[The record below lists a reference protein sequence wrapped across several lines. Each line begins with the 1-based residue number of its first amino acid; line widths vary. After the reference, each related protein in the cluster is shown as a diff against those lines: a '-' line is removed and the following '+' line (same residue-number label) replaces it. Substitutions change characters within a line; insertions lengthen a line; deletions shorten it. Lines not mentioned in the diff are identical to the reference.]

1 MANVS
6 IVREDEINDLY
17 DEVMTGPFANNAQK
31 IEQFLE
37 GDESQDSFADQVTQ
51 LTNDINTL
59 AGEDGYAWLEDA
71 VAEYIALVGDFP
83 ETAEVELRE
92 GYAIWENKR
101 AIATT
106 MVNNKPAYVGIYS
119 DLTDA
124 DFAKGSVCFYLS
136 D

>member
-37 GDESQDSFADQVTQ
+37 GDESQDSFADQITQ

-59 AGEDGYAWLEDA
+59 AGEDGCAGLEDA
-71 VAEYIALVGDFP
+71 IA
-83 ETAEVELRE
+83 
-92 GYAIWENKR
+92 
-101 AIATT
+101 
-106 MVNNKPAYVGIYS
+106 
-119 DLTDA
+119 
-124 DFAKGSVCFYLS
+124 
-136 D
+136 